1 MDGTIEAKP
10 EHEDLLS
17 RVRRGETLTIMQDG
31 QPVARVVPAEPPRR
45 KLTEEE
51 VQAAVE
57 ELRAMRARNT
67 LGGISWK
74 ELRDE
79 GRR

>member
-31 QPVARVVPAEPPRR
+31 QPVARVVPPRR